1 MINFCFLAVLRVCST
16 ELLPLVRSSRQRA
29 LASSAVLKY
38 GCRQPLV
45 HRSSM
50 LLATS
55 SQTPAESRSS
65 CLMKLSTR
73 GCLRSFVTSKCTS
86 CCNIDLDQMSAR
98 YLSVYFHNV
107 TGESGRV
114 FMRRSKPSIRSPR
127 RQRQNSA
134 GSRGPPVRRP
144 ASDFRAPATWC
155 YPSNVCL
162 GVMASFSHAMTWEV
176 VHVAA

>member
-1 MINFCFLAVLRVCST
+1 MYGSGAVSCSCSLLIRGPNLARCQAEAPFIALCRFSKPALPARLT

-55 SQTPAESRSS
+55 SQTPAESRNSR
-65 CLMKLSTR
+65 LMKLSTR

-86 CCNIDLDQMSAR
+86 CCGIDLDQMSAR

-107 TGESGRV
+107 EG
-114 FMRRSKPSIRSPR
+114 
-127 RQRQNSA
+127 A
-134 GSRGPPVRRP
+134 
-144 ASDFRAPATWC
+144 
-155 YPSNVCL
+155 
-162 GVMASFSHAMTWEV
+162 
-176 VHVAA
+176 

>member
-1 MINFCFLAVLRVCST
+1 
-16 ELLPLVRSSRQRA
+16 
-29 LASSAVLKY
+29 
-38 GCRQPLV
+38 
-45 HRSSM
+45 M

-107 TGESGRV
+107 AGERTGFHAPQQTVYSITSSAATRRVQES
-114 FMRRSKPSIRSPR
+114 
-127 RQRQNSA
+127 SA

>member
-1 MINFCFLAVLRVCST
+1 MALFASHYDQLLFSRSLRACST
-16 ELLPLVRSSRQRA
+16 NRTPALGSIICQRA

-73 GCLRSFVTSKCTS
+73 GCLRSFVTSKCTP
-86 CCNIDLDQMSAR
+86 CWGIDLDQMSAR

-107 TGESGRV
+107 AGESERV

-127 RQRQNSA
+127 RQRQG
-134 GSRGPPVRRP
+134 GSGRTRRG
-144 ASDFRAPATWC
+144 RAAR
-155 YPSNVCL
+155 L
-162 GVMASFSHAMTWEV
+162 
-176 VHVAA
+176 

>member
-1 MINFCFLAVLRVCST
+1 MALFASQYDQLLFSRSLRACST

-38 GCRQPLV
+38 ACRQPLV

-73 GCLRSFVTSKCTS
+73 GCLRSFVTSKCTP
-86 CCNIDLDQMSAR
+86 CCGIDLDQMFAR
-98 YLSVYFHNV
+98 YPGVYFDNV
-107 TGESGRV
+107 TRESERGGDGSRSFATNKRALGPV
-114 FMRRSKPSIRSPR
+114 FM
-127 RQRQNSA
+127 QE
-134 GSRGPPVRRP
+134 RP
-144 ASDFRAPATWC
+144 
-155 YPSNVCL
+155 
-162 GVMASFSHAMTWEV
+162 
-176 VHVAA
+176 

>member
-1 MINFCFLAVLRVCST
+1 MRDMRSFFGRGIEDTIFLALFASHYDQLLFSRSLRACST

-29 LASSAVLKY
+29 LALSN

-45 HRSSM
+45 HRASM

-65 CLMKLSTR
+65 CLVKLSTR
-73 GCLRSFVTSKCTS
+73 GCLRSFVTSTRTS
-86 CCNIDLDQMSAR
+86 CCGIDLDQMSAR

-127 RQRQNSA
+127 RRRQG
-134 GSRGPPVRRP
+134 GSGRTRRG
-144 ASDFRAPATWC
+144 RAAR
-155 YPSNVCL
+155 L
-162 GVMASFSHAMTWEV
+162 
-176 VHVAA
+176 

>member
-1 MINFCFLAVLRVCST
+1 MALFASQYDQLLFSRSLRACST

-73 GCLRSFVTSKCTS
+73 GCLRSFVTSKCTP
-86 CCNIDLDQMSAR
+86 CCGIDLDQMSAR
-98 YLSVYFHNV
+98 YLSVIFTMSQERVNGFSCAAANRLFDHLV
-107 TGESGRV
+107 GSDKEGPGELGGV
-114 FMRRSKPSIRSPR
+114 
-127 RQRQNSA
+127 A
-134 GSRGPPVRRP
+134 RP
-144 ASDFRAPATWC
+144 AC
-155 YPSNVCL
+155 EE
-162 GVMASFSHAMTWEV
+162 ASVRLSGTGNLV
-176 VHVAA
+176 LS